1 MQRSI
6 HIQPTI
12 KEINMAATITLT
24 NQEFLEAIAGDEW
37 RRVPISWGENS
48 WWVRPA
54 GKNIAKPT
62 IESSNYFTVS
72 LFKPAGDGKF
82 ARKKELFERQFVFVI
97 DDVGTKLSEAEVRAV
112 MPPATY
118 ELETSPGNW
127 QYGYRLT
134 NGTDARALDALICAI
149 VDDPD
154 INPSLKDPGMKG
166 VTRVARLPV
175 GSNNK
180 DSVKAKNG
188 GSGWPHRM
196 KVWSPEIAYSIEDL
210 AFWLGV
216 DLGEESLARFKD
228 LGGAR
233 RATAGELEADP
244 ILKLFDMKEMLLDAT
259 PNDNGFVSVIC
270 PWAAEH
276 SDSRN
281 EAGYR
286 PGSGGFQCHHGH
298 CESRNMNDLRAWVA
312 ENVTPAE
319 QAQALAE
326 TFGEVAD
333 DDPMLLAEVARAR
346 ARQVETIAGEKQAVE
361 RKEKGLERWVYIKSV
376 DRFGDLWSRDMHARS
391 VFNSIAHEFAAV
403 GETGKKAAAS
413 VFLNGGG
420 RIVDDVDYAPG
431 EPSIFVRT
439 DDGIEKG
446 FFNTWRP
453 GPIVAHPLDVS
464 EADIGVWL
472 DHVKF
477 VLPDPT
483 ARDLFLD
490 WCAYL
495 IQTPGG
501 KINWAYV
508 LTGGQGIGK
517 DMMLSPVMDI
527 IGRYNRA
534 EIRARD
540 IESQWTWWAESQVI
554 VLEELPPY
562 HKKNLYED
570 LKSLVSVAQ
579 GSVVVNK
586 KGIGQYYIRNIQNW
600 IIFSNHSD
608 ALALEE
614 DDRRYF
620 IYASPAEKRSP
631 KYYRGLAKA
640 FQERGFL
647 AYLAGWLIERDLA
660 AFDPGAAPPMTEA
673 KRAMIDAA
681 RDPAEAWIAEQFEDG
696 GLWCGRE
703 IVRVQELVSAA
714 KAGAAGF
721 GGDVPLGVEQKM
733 SQRKIS
739 DALRKHG
746 FTALD
751 RKRLPKIGRVI
762 LWVKGQKCVLL
773 NQVSGEKLA
782 EEYHDDVAAWS
793 ARCDEE
799 MAEGSDK
806 KQEGRSESDKND
818 PF

>member
-1 MQRSI
+1 
-6 HIQPTI
+6 
-12 KEINMAATITLT
+12 MAATITLT
-24 NQEFLEAIAGDEW
+24 NQEFLEAIVGDDW

-54 GKNIAKPT
+54 GKNITKPT

-97 DDVGTKLSEAEVRAV
+97 DDVGTKLLEAEVRAV

-180 DSVKAKNG
+180 DSVKARNG
-188 GSGWPHRM
+188 GKGWPHRM
-196 KVWSPEIAYSIEDL
+196 AVWSPEVAYSIEDL

-216 DLGEESLARFKD
+216 DLSEDALVKFKD
-228 LGGAR
+228 VAGAR

-259 PNDNGFVSVIC
+259 PNDNGFVSIIC

-281 EAGYR
+281 EAGYK

-298 CESRNMNDLRAWVA
+298 CESRTMNDLRAWVA

-319 QAQALAE
+319 QAAALAE

-333 DDPMLLAEVARAR
+333 DDPVLLAEVARAK
-346 ARQVETIAGEKQAVE
+346 ARQVETIAEEKQAVE
-361 RKEKGLERWVYIKSV
+361 RKERGLERWVYIKSV
-376 DRFGDLWSRDMHARS
+376 DRFGDLWSRAMHARS
-391 VFNSIAHEFAAV
+391 VFNSTAHEFGEV

-413 VFLNGGG
+413 VFLNNGG
-420 RIVDDVDYAPG
+420 RIVDSVDYAPG
-431 EPSIFVRT
+431 EDAVFLRT
-439 DDGIEKG
+439 ENGIDEW

-453 GPIVAHPLDVS
+453 GPITAYPFEVS
-464 EADIGVWL
+464 ETDVACWL
-472 DHVKF
+472 DHVNF
-477 VLPDPT
+477 VLPDRQ

-495 IQTPGG
+495 LQNPGG
-501 KINWAYV
+501 KINWAFT
-508 LTGGQGIGK
+508 LIGKQGIGK
-517 DMMLSPVMDI
+517 DLMLSPVMAI
-527 IGRYNRA
+527 LGRYNRA
-534 EIRARD
+534 PIKARD
-540 IESQWTWWAESQVI
+540 IESQWTWWAERQVVI
-554 VLEELPPY
+554 LEELPPY
-562 HKKNLYED
+562 HKKDLYEN
-570 LKSLVSVAQ
+570 LKALVSVAQ
-579 GSVVVNK
+579 EEIIVNK
-586 KGIGQYYIRNIQNW
+586 KGLGQYYVRNIQNW
-600 IIFSNHSD
+600 FIFSNHSD
-608 ALALEE
+608 ALAIEE

-620 IYASPAEKRSP
+620 IYASPVEKRGSE
-631 KYYRGLAKA
+631 YYAGLAKA
-640 FQERGFL
+640 LRGRDFL
-647 AYLAGWLIERDLA
+647 ARLAAWLGDRDLA

-673 KRAMIDAA
+673 KLAMIEAA
-681 RDPAEAWIAEQFEDG
+681 RDPAEAWIAEQFEEG
-696 GLWCGRE
+696 GLWHGRE
-703 IVRVQELVSAA
+703 IVRVQELVSAM
-714 KAGAAGF
+714 KSGTAGF
-721 GGDVPLGVEQKM
+721 GGDVPLGVEQKLTTK
-733 SQRKIS
+733 KIG
-739 DALRKHG
+739 DALRKHD
-746 FTALD
+746 F
-751 RKRLPKIGRVI
+751 RPISKRRLPKFGPAV
-762 LWVKGQKCVLL
+762 LWVKGKKRILL
-773 NQVSGEKLA
+773 DQMSGETLA
-782 EEYHDDVAAWS
+782 EKYHKDVAAWTK
-793 ARCDEE
+793 RYEEE
-799 MAEGSDK
+799 MKESGDRPDENSGENSK
-806 KQEGRSESDKND
+806 SDKND

>member
-1 MQRSI
+1 
-6 HIQPTI
+6 
-12 KEINMAATITLT
+12 MAATIKLT
-24 NQEFLEAIAGDEW
+24 NQEFLEALAGDDWE
-37 RRVPISWGENS
+37 RVPISWGAES
-48 WWVRPA
+48 WVARPA
-54 GKNIAKPT
+54 GKHLAKRGPLDA
-62 IESSNYFTVS
+62 NYYTVS
-72 LFKPAGDGKF
+72 VFALAADGRFRRTKDLF
-82 ARKKELFERQFVFVI
+82 RRQFAFVI
-97 DDVGTKLSEAEVRAV
+97 DDVGTKINEAALRATL
-112 MPPATY
+112 PPATY
-118 ELETSPGNW
+118 ELETSPGNRHL
-127 QYGYRLT
+127 GFKLI
-134 NGTDARALDALICAI
+134 GATDARALEALVDAII
-149 VDDPD
+149 SDPE
-154 INPSLKDPGMKG
+154 INPSGKDPGMKG
-166 VTRVARLPV
+166 VTRIVRLPV
-175 GSNNK
+175 GANLK
-180 DSVKAKNG
+180 PEVMAKNG
-188 GSGWPHRM
+188 GKPWPHRLW
-196 KVWSPEIAYSIEDL
+196 VWEPSRAYTVAQL

-216 DLGEESLARFKD
+216 DLSEGALARFKD
-228 LGGAR
+228 ISGSR
-233 RATAGELEADP
+233 CATTAELEADP
-244 ILKLFDMKEMLLDAT
+244 ILKIFDQKEMLLDAT
-259 PNDNGFVSVIC
+259 PNQNGFVAVLC
-270 PWAAEH
+270 PWRAEH
-276 SDSRN
+276 SDDRTDGT
-281 EAGYR
+281 GYK

-298 CESRNMNDLRAWVA
+298 CESRNMDDLRRWIA
-312 ENVTPAE
+312 EECAPE
-319 QAQALAE
+319 QTAALAE
-326 TFGEVAD
+326 TFGDVAE
-333 DDPMLLAEVARAR
+333 DDPLLLAEVARAK
-346 ARQVETIAGEKQAVE
+346 ARQVETIAEEKQAVE

-391 VFNSIAHEFAAV
+391 VFNSIAHEFAAA

-439 DDGIEKG
+439 DEGLEKG

-453 GPIVAHPLDVS
+453 GPIAAHPLDVS

-495 IQTPGG
+495 VQTPGG

-586 KGIGQYYIRNIQNW
+586 KGIGQYYVRNIQNW

-647 AYLAGWLIERDLA
+647 AYLAGWLVERDLA

-681 RDPAEAWIAEQFEDG
+681 RDPAEAWIADQFEDG
-696 GLWCGRE
+696 GIWHGRE

-721 GGDVPLGVEQKM
+721 GGDVPLGVEQKLTVK
-733 SQRKIS
+733 KIG
-739 DALRKHG
+739 DALRKRD
-746 FTALD
+746 F
-751 RKRLPKIGRVI
+751 RPISKRRLPKFGPTV
-762 LWVKGQKCVLL
+762 LWIKGQKCIVFD
-773 NQVSGEKLA
+773 QMSGEMLA
-782 EEYHDDVAAWS
+782 GKYHKDVAAWTK
-793 ARCDEE
+793 RCEEE
-799 MAEGSDK
+799 MKELGACYDENSEENSEG
-806 KQEGRSESDKND
+806 DKNH